1 MNRQGEFKYVFQLQH
16 NDFTAYFLH
25 EQMLHTGT
33 LETSKAHN
41 ERIYSFY
48 YPLRCN
54 VFTGR

>member
-48 YPLRCN
+48 YPLR
-54 VFTGR
+54 